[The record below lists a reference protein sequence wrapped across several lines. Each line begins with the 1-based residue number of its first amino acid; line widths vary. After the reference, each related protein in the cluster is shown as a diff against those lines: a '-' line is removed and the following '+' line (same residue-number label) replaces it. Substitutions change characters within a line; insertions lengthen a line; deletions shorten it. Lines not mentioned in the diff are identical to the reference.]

1 MNLYY
6 LIILILIR
14 YKIYN
19 NKFVLF
25 NNRGKYKYNLLYR
38 LLYLF
43 NNI

>member
-1 MNLYY
+1 MNLRY

-14 YKIYN
+14 YKVYN
-19 NKFVLF
+19 NKFAF
-25 NNRGKYKYNLLYR
+25 FDNRNKYEYNLLYR

>member
-1 MNLYY
+1 MNSRY
-6 LIILILIR
+6 LTMLILIR

-19 NKFVLF
+19 NKFVFF
-25 NNRGKYKYNLLYR
+25 NNRDKCKYNLLYY

>member
-1 MNLYY
+1 MNLRY

-19 NKFVLF
+19 NKFAFF
-25 NNRGKYKYNLLYR
+25 NNRDKCEHNLLYR
-38 LLYLF
+38 SLYLF